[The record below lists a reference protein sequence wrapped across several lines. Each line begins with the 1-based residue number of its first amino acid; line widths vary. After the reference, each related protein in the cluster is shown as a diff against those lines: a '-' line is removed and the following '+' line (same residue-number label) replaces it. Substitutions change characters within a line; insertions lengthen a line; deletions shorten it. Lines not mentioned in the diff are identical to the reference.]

1 MLEEIIQRNEKR
13 ILEDVKEI
21 KGIKNI
27 DFIDIFPTSEE
38 HRIKLDEE
46 VSRKSILIDSTEK
59 GNFYLLDT
67 PIKTK
72 WGDLQFLK
80 VRFFDE
86 SKLHYEAA
94 MDFEVENWDELS
106 KFAQKDNRFKFIDR
120 EKWKAIEFKTENS
133 LIYFL
138 NPLVTKVYNIKIEE

>member
-1 MLEEIIQRNEKR
+1 MLEEIIEKNQKR
-13 ILEDVKEI
+13 ISEDIKEI

-46 VSRKSILIDSTEK
+46 ISRKSVLIDSTKK
-59 GNFYLLDT
+59 GNFYLLNT
-67 PIKTK
+67 PIETK
-72 WGDLQFLK
+72 WGSLRFLK

-86 SKLHYEAA
+86 SRLCYEAA

-106 KFAQKDNRFKFIDR
+106 KFVQKDNRFKFIDR

-138 NPLVTKVYNIKIEE
+138 NPLVTKVYNIKV